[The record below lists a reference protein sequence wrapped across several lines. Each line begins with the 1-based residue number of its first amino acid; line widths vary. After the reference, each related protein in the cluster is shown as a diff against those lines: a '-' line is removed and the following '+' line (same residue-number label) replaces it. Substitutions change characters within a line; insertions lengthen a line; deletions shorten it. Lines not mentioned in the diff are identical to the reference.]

1 MTLLRLVLLFC
12 FVSISTGC
20 LAASTADSDPAGRL
34 QRHIETSLESL
45 ERVGVLGSVLSVS
58 LPGEEPLI
66 VSSGFANIERVE
78 AVTARHLF
86 QIGSQTKMFTAAA
99 VLLLQKQGK
108 LNIEDLVSAYV
119 SGVPRPETL
128 TIKHLLQHR
137 GGIGDSITY
146 FDPPLGT
153 RPEFDVSF
161 ENHLFLGRVAA
172 EQFPPGEDW
181 FYNNLGFVVLG
192 QVVEAV
198 SGQPLDIYLH
208 ENILE
213 PLGMSDTYVGNLE
226 EYPLERM
233 ARGYF
238 IDGKTDQLIDTTT
251 PDLSWASS
259 AGDMVSNVGDMR
271 RWIRALLDEN
281 NATGLSLQDFIGDA
295 VAVTDFGNL
304 VQYGFGMMQR
314 NVAGQ
319 ALWGHGGFIHGY
331 VTLTLTDPTSGI
343 VVQLMTNLSE
353 ESESIVAAMEATV
366 AIALNLAQFAS
377 GEELR

>member
-1 MTLLRLVLLFC
+1 M
-12 FVSISTGC
+12 
-20 LAASTADSDPAGRL
+20 
-34 QRHIETSLESL
+34 QHHIETSLESL

-58 LPGEEPLI
+58 LPGEEPLV
-66 VSSGFANIERVE
+66 VSSGFTNIDRSE

-108 LNIEDLVSAYV
+108 LKIEDLVSAYV

-128 TIKHLLQHR
+128 TIRHLLQHR
-137 GGIGDSITY
+137 GGIGDSISY

-172 EQFPPGEDW
+172 EQFPPGEEW

-213 PLGMSDTYVGNLE
+213 PLGMSETYVGNLE
-226 EYPLERM
+226 DYPLERM

-238 IDGKTDQLIDTTT
+238 IDGKTEQLIDTTA

-259 AGDMVSNVGDMR
+259 AGDMVSSVGDMR
-271 RWIRALLDEN
+271 RWMRALLDEN

-295 VAVTDFGNL
+295 VTVTDFGNL

-331 VTLTLTDPTSGI
+331 VTLTLTDPRSGI

-353 ESESIVAAMEATV
+353 ESESIIAAMEATV
-366 AIALNLAQFAS
+366 AIALNLTQFAS